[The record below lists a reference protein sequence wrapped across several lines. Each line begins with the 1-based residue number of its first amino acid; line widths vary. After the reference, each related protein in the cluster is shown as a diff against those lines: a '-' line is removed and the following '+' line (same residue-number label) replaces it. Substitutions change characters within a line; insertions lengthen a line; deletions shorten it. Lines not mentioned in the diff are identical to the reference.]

1 MTDYEQKVASLNEQ
15 IAKLKHQIEIEQH
28 RYVRQKNSLK
38 GKRQIAKERNHR
50 MIFCIGR
57 IEYHLK
63 NRLNIAADEFN
74 DLTDGEVRAMV
85 DEAFADIRVCD
96 AIRQIFAKRR
106 EAKDASP
113 AGETQQS

>member
-1 MTDYEQKVASLNEQ
+1 MTDYDQKVASLNDQ

-28 RYVRQKNSLK
+28 RYIRQKNSI
-38 GKRQIAKERNHR
+38 KRQIAKERNHR
-50 MIFCIGR
+50 MIFCTGR

-74 DLTDGEVRAMV
+74 GLTDDEVRTMV
-85 DEAFADIRVCD
+85 DEAFADIRVCN

-106 EAKDASP
+106 EAKGTP
-113 AGETQQS
+113 P